1 MRGPGAV
8 EVQEA
13 GRPEVDLGIDQVQHC
28 RKPKSLASGLA
39 RVFLTGSENG
49 FHSVNAAI
57 TR

>member
-1 MRGPGAV
+1 M